1 MDSKLN
7 DISDKNVYCVV
18 ECCMLSGRSTF
29 GQNDRNSD
37 NFSSCKLLAYTQK
50 LDILLATAPTT
61 VLLIVFLQV
70 VQMFFGSD
78 FNSDPI
84 TAPLL
89 QLTSTLLL
97 GSFTEISR
105 DRHQKLIISAVFT
118 TVNDIKY
125 IFTFCRHLLQW
136 VHFQKDVLP
145 LLLNCCQS
153 ELLKSSCDI
162 KEVVLM
168 LTEVI
173 VSRSMANTSGL
184 DLEGSKGLLF
194 FPKCGTKTGGQ
205 ILKAFLDN
213 LEIDEDVLVE
223 KERLSLIW
231 VCLVCIPC
239 IRWVVLVTII
249 QCIVLV
255 VYEVH
260 VDVDSNRNFIINMK
274 NEKKLA

>member
-18 ECCMLSGRSTF
+18 ECCMLSDRSTF

-37 NFSSCKLLAYTQK
+37 NFSSCKLIAYTQK

-61 VLLIVFLQV
+61 VLLILFLQV

-105 DRHQKLIISAVFT
+105 DRHQKLIISTVFT

-153 ELLKSSCDI
+153 ELLKSSCD

-184 DLEGSKGLLF
+184 NLEGSKGLLF
-194 FPKCGTKTGGQ
+194 FPKCGTKTGRQ

>member
-7 DISDKNVYCVV
+7 NISDKNVYCVV
-18 ECCMLSGRSTF
+18 ECCMLSGRLTF
-29 GQNDRNSD
+29 GQNDGNSD
-37 NFSSCKLLAYTQK
+37 NFSSCKLIAYTQK

-89 QLTSTLLL
+89 QLTSTLLV

-118 TVNDIKY
+118 MVNDIKY

-136 VHFQKDVLP
+136 VNFQKDVLP

-153 ELLKSSCDI
+153 ELLKSSCD
-162 KEVVLM
+162 KEVFLM

-184 DLEGSKGLLF
+184 DLEGSKGSLF

-213 LEIDEDVLVE
+213 LEIDDDVLVE
-223 KERLSLIW
+223 KERLSMIW

-239 IRWVVLVTII
+239 IRWVVLVMIR
-249 QCIVLV
+249 QFIVLV

>member
-7 DISDKNVYCVV
+7 NISDKNVYCVV
-18 ECCMLSGRSTF
+18 ECCMLSGRLTF
-29 GQNDRNSD
+29 GQNDGNSD
-37 NFSSCKLLAYTQK
+37 NFSSCKLIAYTQK

-105 DRHQKLIISAVFT
+105 DRHQKLIISTVFT

-153 ELLKSSCDI
+153 ELLKTSCDM
-162 KEVVLM
+162 KEVGLM

-173 VSRSMANTSGL
+173 VSCSMANTSGL
-184 DLEGSKGLLF
+184 KLEGSKGLLF

-239 IRWVVLVTII
+239 IRWVFLVMIR

-260 VDVDSNRNFIINMK
+260 VDVDSNRNFTINMK
-274 NEKKLA
+274 NEKKVA

>member
-1 MDSKLN
+1 
-7 DISDKNVYCVV
+7 
-18 ECCMLSGRSTF
+18 
-29 GQNDRNSD
+29 
-37 NFSSCKLLAYTQK
+37 
-50 LDILLATAPTT
+50 
-61 VLLIVFLQV
+61 
-70 VQMFFGSD
+70 
-78 FNSDPI
+78 
-84 TAPLL
+84 
-89 QLTSTLLL
+89 
-97 GSFTEISR
+97 
-105 DRHQKLIISAVFT
+105 
-118 TVNDIKY
+118 
-125 IFTFCRHLLQW
+125 
-136 VHFQKDVLP
+136 
-145 LLLNCCQS
+145 
-153 ELLKSSCDI
+153 
-162 KEVVLM
+162 M

-260 VDVDSNRNFIINMK
+260 VNVDSNRNFIINMK

>member
-1 MDSKLN
+1 MAAVLVKRSIQT
-7 DISDKNVYCVV
+7 IS
-18 ECCMLSGRSTF
+18 LPA
-29 GQNDRNSD
+29 
-37 NFSSCKLLAYTQK
+37 LIAYTQK

-61 VLLIVFLQV
+61 VVLIVFLQV
-70 VQMFFGSD
+70 VQMFFGGD

-105 DRHQKLIISAVFT
+105 DHHQKQIISTVVT
-118 TVNDIKY
+118 TINDIKY
-125 IFTFCRHLLQW
+125 IFTFCRYLLQW
-136 VHFQKDVLP
+136 VNFQKDILP

-153 ELLKSSCDI
+153 ELLKSSCDF

-173 VSRSMANTSGL
+173 VSRSTAYASVL

-194 FPKCGTKTGGQ
+194 FPKCGTKKGGQ

-213 LEIDEDVLVE
+213 LEVDEIVLVE

-239 IRWVVLVTII
+239 IRWVVVVMVI
-249 QCIVLV
+249 QCTVLV
-255 VYEVH
+255 FM
-260 VDVDSNRNFIINMK
+260 R
-274 NEKKLA
+274 

>member
-18 ECCMLSGRSTF
+18 ECCMLSDRSTF

-37 NFSSCKLLAYTQK
+37 NFSSCKLIAYTQK

-89 QLTSTLLL
+89 QLTSTLLV

-118 TVNDIKY
+118 MVNDIKY

-136 VHFQKDVLP
+136 VNFQKDVLP

-153 ELLKSSCDI
+153 ELLKSSCD
-162 KEVVLM
+162 KEVFLM

-194 FPKCGTKTGGQ
+194 FPKCGTKTGRQ

>member
-1 MDSKLN
+1 MWHVIGPVDFLGEMTAIWTN
-7 DISDKNVYCVV
+7 PP
-18 ECCMLSGRSTF
+18 
-29 GQNDRNSD
+29 
-37 NFSSCKLLAYTQK
+37 LLMAYTQK
-50 LDILLATAPTT
+50 PDILLATALAAI
-61 VLLIVFLQV
+61 LLIVFLQV

-78 FNSDPI
+78 FISDSI

-97 GSFTEISR
+97 GSFPEISR
-105 DRHQKLIISAVFT
+105 DRHQKQIISTVFT
-118 TVNDIKY
+118 TVDDIKY

-153 ELLKSSCDI
+153 ELLKTSCDI
-162 KEVVLM
+162 QEVVVM

-173 VSRSMANTSGL
+173 VRLSTANTSGF

-194 FPKCGTKTGGQ
+194 FPKCGTKKGEQ

-213 LEIDEDVLVE
+213 LKVDEDVLVE

-239 IRWVVLVTII
+239 IRWVVLVMII
-249 QCIVLV
+249 RRVVKNSVLN
-255 VYEVH
+255 YYYH
-260 VDVDSNRNFIINMK
+260 AKYIDTQIKRIY
-274 NEKKLA
+274 L

>member
-1 MDSKLN
+1 MSL
-7 DISDKNVYCVV
+7 
-18 ECCMLSGRSTF
+18 GRSTS
-29 GQNDRNSD
+29 GQNDCNSD
-37 NFSSCKLLAYTQK
+37 NSPLTSVLIIAYTQK
-50 LDILLATAPTT
+50 LDILLATALTA

-84 TAPLL
+84 TAALL

-105 DRHQKLIISAVFT
+105 DRHQKQIISTVFT
-118 TVNDIKY
+118 TVYDIKY
-125 IFTFCRHLLQW
+125 IFTFCRYLLQW
-136 VHFQKDVLP
+136 VNFQKDVLP
-145 LLLNCCQS
+145 SLLNCCQS
-153 ELLKSSCDI
+153 ELLKTSCDI
-162 KEVVLM
+162 REVVLM

-173 VSRSMANTSGL
+173 VSCSMANTSGV

-194 FPKCGTKTGGQ
+194 FPKCGTKTGRQ

-213 LEIDEDVLVE
+213 LAIDEDVLVG

-239 IRWVVLVTII
+239 IRWVVLVMIR

-274 NEKKLA
+274 NEKKLD

>member
-7 DISDKNVYCVV
+7 NISDKNVYCVV
-18 ECCMLSGRSTF
+18 ECCMLSGSSTF

-105 DRHQKLIISAVFT
+105 DRHQKLIISTVFT

-173 VSRSMANTSGL
+173 ISRSMANTSGL

>member
-1 MDSKLN
+1 
-7 DISDKNVYCVV
+7 
-18 ECCMLSGRSTF
+18 MLSGRSTF
-29 GQNDRNSD
+29 GQNDSNSD
-37 NFSSCKLLAYTQK
+37 NFSSCKLIAYTQK

-105 DRHQKLIISAVFT
+105 DRHQKLIIPTVFT

-125 IFTFCRHLLQW
+125 IFTFCRDLLQW

-213 LEIDEDVLVE
+213 LEIDDDVLVE

-239 IRWVVLVTII
+239 IRWVVLVMIR
-249 QCIVLV
+249 QFIVLV

>member
-7 DISDKNVYCVV
+7 NISDKNVYCVV

-89 QLTSTLLL
+89 QLTSTLLV

-145 LLLNCCQS
+145 LLLSCCQS

-239 IRWVVLVTII
+239 IRWVVLVTIYT
-249 QCIVLV
+249 
-255 VYEVH
+255 VYC
-260 VDVDSNRNFIINMK
+260 SCF
-274 NEKKLA
+274 L

>member
-18 ECCMLSGRSTF
+18 ECCMLSDRSTF

-37 NFSSCKLLAYTQK
+37 NFSSCKLIAYTQK

-89 QLTSTLLL
+89 QLTSTLLV

-118 TVNDIKY
+118 MVNDIKY

-136 VHFQKDVLP
+136 VNFQKDVLP

-153 ELLKSSCDI
+153 ELLKSSCD
-162 KEVVLM
+162 KEVFLM

-223 KERLSLIW
+223 KGRLSLIW

-239 IRWVVLVTII
+239 IRWVVLVMIR

>member
-1 MDSKLN
+1 MEYKLTN
-7 DISDKNVYCVV
+7 MSCKSVCCVV
-18 ECCMLSGRSTF
+18 QCCMSLGRLTSR
-29 GQNDRNSD
+29 QNDCNSD
-37 NFSSCKLLAYTQK
+37 NFPPTSVLIAYTQK
-50 LDILLATAPTT
+50 LDILLATALTA

-105 DRHQKLIISAVFT
+105 DRHQKQIISTVFT
-118 TVNDIKY
+118 TVNDNKLM
-125 IFTFCRHLLQW
+125 FTFCRHLLQW
-136 VHFQKDVLP
+136 VNFQKDVLP

-153 ELLKSSCDI
+153 ELLKSSCDF

-173 VSRSMANTSGL
+173 VSRSTASTSVL

-194 FPKCGTKTGGQ
+194 FPKCGTKKGGQ
-205 ILKAFLDN
+205 ILKALLDN
-213 LEIDEDVLVE
+213 LEVDQDVLVE
-223 KERLSLIW
+223 KKRLSLIW

-239 IRWVVLVTII
+239 IRWVVIVMII
-249 QCIVLV
+249 QGIYLV
-255 VYEVH
+255 FM
-260 VDVDSNRNFIINMK
+260 RWG
-274 NEKKLA
+274 

>member
-1 MDSKLN
+1 M
-7 DISDKNVYCVV
+7 
-18 ECCMLSGRSTF
+18 
-29 GQNDRNSD
+29 
-37 NFSSCKLLAYTQK
+37 
-50 LDILLATAPTT
+50 
-61 VLLIVFLQV
+61 
-70 VQMFFGSD
+70 
-78 FNSDPI
+78 
-84 TAPLL
+84 
-89 QLTSTLLL
+89 
-97 GSFTEISR
+97 
-105 DRHQKLIISAVFT
+105 
-118 TVNDIKY
+118 
-125 IFTFCRHLLQW
+125 
-136 VHFQKDVLP
+136 
-145 LLLNCCQS
+145 
-153 ELLKSSCDI
+153 
-162 KEVVLM
+162 KEVGLM

-173 VSRSMANTSGL
+173 VSCSMANTSGL
-184 DLEGSKGLLF
+184 KLEGSKGLLF

-239 IRWVVLVTII
+239 IRWVFLVMIR

>member
-1 MDSKLN
+1 
-7 DISDKNVYCVV
+7 
-18 ECCMLSGRSTF
+18 MLSGRLTF
-29 GQNDRNSD
+29 GQNDSNSD
-37 NFSSCKLLAYTQK
+37 NFSSCKLIAYTQK

-89 QLTSTLLL
+89 QLTSTLLV

-162 KEVVLM
+162 KEVVLL

-173 VSRSMANTSGL
+173 ISRSMANTSGL

-194 FPKCGTKTGGQ
+194 FPKCGTKTGRQ